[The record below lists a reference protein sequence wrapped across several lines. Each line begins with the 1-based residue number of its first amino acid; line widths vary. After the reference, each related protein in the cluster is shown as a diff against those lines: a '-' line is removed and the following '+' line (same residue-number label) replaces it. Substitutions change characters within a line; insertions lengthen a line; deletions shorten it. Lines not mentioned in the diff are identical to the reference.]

1 MSLTYV
7 HSERGF
13 WRRALQL
20 SAYFPCHRLN
30 VDRAYWMFGASAMV
44 SVWAAGFF
52 VVGRDLKSVI
62 GDSDISS
69 IAGHVAAFFS
79 GRDNYSTLLSRDL
92 NEQTGCEVRR
102 LEKMISVIFLS

>member
-1 MSLTYV
+1 
-7 HSERGF
+7 
-13 WRRALQL
+13 
-20 SAYFPCHRLN
+20 
-30 VDRAYWMFGASAMV
+30 MFGASAMV

-79 GRDNYSTLLSRDL
+79 GRDNYSAYCHVIPTSRL
-92 NEQTGCEVRR
+92 GV
-102 LEKMISVIFLS
+102 K

>member
-20 SAYFPCHRLN
+20 LAYFPCRKAD

-69 IAGHVAAFFS
+69 IARHVAAIF
-79 GRDNYSTLLSRDL
+79 GRNNLLL
-92 NEQTGCEVRR
+92 
-102 LEKMISVIFLS
+102 